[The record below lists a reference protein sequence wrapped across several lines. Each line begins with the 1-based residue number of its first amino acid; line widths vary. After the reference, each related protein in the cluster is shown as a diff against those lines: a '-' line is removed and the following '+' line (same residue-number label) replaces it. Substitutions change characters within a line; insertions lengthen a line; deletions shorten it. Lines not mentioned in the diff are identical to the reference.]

1 MLEGMDIERQTGFAP
16 DVGSKV
22 TFAGRRVHMIGI
34 GGAGMRALAQMLLG
48 RKAIVSGSEMAD
60 GATVQRLGRAGVAIH
75 VGQRATNIPD
85 QCDLVVYSAAIHPQN
100 PELVDARRRHLE
112 VIKYSQML
120 GRLMAKDTGIAI
132 AGTHGKST
140 TTAMVAYVLR
150 SAGLDPSFIVGATV
164 EQLGGPSGVG
174 AGKHF
179 VAEACEYDRSFLN
192 LAPKYAAILNVEEDH
207 LDCYRDLEAII
218 EAFRQFAANVAL
230 DGVIVVNGED
240 RNAMK
245 AVGLAACEVQTFG
258 LADECTWQGANMV
271 TERGLVTMDIL
282 LTGQEFG
289 RLAVPL
295 PGLHSAYNLLAAVA
309 LLHHAGV
316 EGGQIIHWLERFTG
330 AQRRMTLKAA
340 ARGVTVLDD
349 YAHHPTEIQA
359 TLKAIR
365 GFYRPRRL
373 VCVFQPHQHSRTRFL
388 LKDFA
393 RSFGEAD
400 EVIVP
405 DIYFV
410 RDSDREKEYISSD
423 DLVSQIRLH
432 GGVAVY
438 LKSFDEITKY
448 LRSTVTGG
456 DLVVTMG
463 AGNIWE
469 VADEIVHWLGRNR

>member
-1 MLEGMDIERQTGFAP
+1 
-16 DVGSKV
+16 
-22 TFAGRRVHMIGI
+22 
-34 GGAGMRALAQMLLG
+34 
-48 RKAIVSGSEMAD
+48 
-60 GATVQRLGRAGVAIH
+60 
-75 VGQRATNIPD
+75 
-85 QCDLVVYSAAIHPQN
+85 
-100 PELVDARRRHLE
+100 
-112 VIKYSQML
+112 
-120 GRLMAKDTGIAI
+120 
-132 AGTHGKST
+132 
-140 TTAMVAYVLR
+140 
-150 SAGLDPSFIVGATV
+150 
-164 EQLGGPSGVG
+164 
-174 AGKHF
+174 
-179 VAEACEYDRSFLN
+179 
-192 LAPKYAAILNVEEDH
+192 
-207 LDCYRDLEAII
+207 
-218 EAFRQFAANVAL
+218 
-230 DGVIVVNGED
+230 
-240 RNAMK
+240 
-245 AVGLAACEVQTFG
+245 
-258 LADECTWQGANMV
+258 
-271 TERGLVTMDIL
+271 TERGLVTMDVL

-295 PGLHSAYNLLAAVA
+295 PGLHSAYNSLAAVA

-316 EGGQIIHWLERFTG
+316 EGGQIIHWMERFTG
-330 AQRRMTLKAA
+330 AQRRMTLKAT

-400 EVIVP
+400 EVVMP

-410 RDSDREKEYISSD
+410 RDSDREKEYISSG